1 MMVKATLFFAG
12 VFFHFKRAFSKIYP
26 ERILVN
32 EITVEDIENVWN
44 CQDGS
49 STGNFGEVT
58 IGYLLEA
65 YPTDWFFVGAKRKDC
80 NVISVGAFIPASV
93 IPLETHFV
101 SDYIYWYNTPD
112 SFGFAPND
120 NVQQYFSDIID
131 PLDPSRYSIS
141 HRPLENSDQTEMRA
155 GTFIAFNRPVLD
167 YNDVV
172 YRCSLEPTNAPT
184 DKPTSS
190 PTTTRSK
197 KPSKK
202 RCKPTKKPISRC
214 APNKNTKSDKILE
227 GGDEMVDSMQE
238 DLDLETSVT
247 SRL

>member
-26 ERILVN
+26 DRILVN
-32 EITVEDIENVWN
+32 EITVEDIENVWK

-49 STGNFGEVT
+49 STGNFGDVT

-65 YPTDWFFVGAKRKDC
+65 YPTDWFFLGAKRKDC

-101 SDYIYWYNTPD
+101 SDYIYWYNNLD
-112 SFGFAPND
+112 SFGFAPN
-120 NVQQYFSDIID
+120 NEVQQYFADIFD
-131 PLDPSRYSIS
+131 SNDPSRYSIS
-141 HRPLENSDQTEMRA
+141 HRLLENSDQTELRV
-155 GTFIAFNRPVLD
+155 GTFLPFRPAYD

-172 YRCSLEPTNAPT
+172 YRCSLEPTNAPS
-184 DKPTSS
+184 DKPTLS
-190 PTTTRSK
+190 PTTTPSK

-214 APNKNTKSDKILE
+214 APNKNTKSGKILA
-227 GGDEMVDSMQE
+227 GGDEMVNSVQE